1 MSVVAVPT
9 AMGSGIDAT
18 MGTTVPAAAM
28 TATTSM
34 SAAAAGDRGHG
45 KG

>member
-18 MGTTVPAAAM
+18 MYSAMGTTVPAAAM
-28 TATTSM
+28 TAAT
-34 SAAAAGDRGHG
+34 AAAGYRGHG
-45 KG
+45 IV